1 VATPHPDRTNVLDQQ
16 QMAAMR
22 QLTEPAAEPIER
34 AQNPIILHKSVV
46 FFETYLFNDPM
57 MRTFP
62 PFLFLDR
69 YLS

>member
-22 QLTEPAAEPIER
+22 QLTEPAAEPIEH

-46 FFETYLFNDPM
+46 FLKLITYLM
-57 MRTFP
+57 I
-62 PFLFLDR
+62 L
-69 YLS
+69 